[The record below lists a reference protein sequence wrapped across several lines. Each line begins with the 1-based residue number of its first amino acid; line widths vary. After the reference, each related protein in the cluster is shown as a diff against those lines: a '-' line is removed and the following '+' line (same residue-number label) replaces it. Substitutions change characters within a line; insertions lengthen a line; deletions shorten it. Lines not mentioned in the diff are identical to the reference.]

1 MSAPESRSRP
11 HPRPWR
17 LLAVVLALAAHP
29 TAALGEALVHYE
41 GIAREPSGTRVA
53 YLEEHYVRRK
63 DDRVT
68 DRLVVYTCA
77 DGRPFARKQLNY
89 ERSPLVPELKM
100 NDARAGMNIVLSG
113 ASGRRELTVSTR
125 DDPEPRHHTVPGD
138 PDVVADAG
146 FNELLLQRWDPLIR
160 GEDVSFRIVLLG
172 SGAVHRLKAE
182 HVEHVTVGGEERD
195 HFRVALGGLLGL
207 IAPSIDVWY
216 STRGHVLRRYE
227 GISNLRDERGHQLRV
242 VIDFPVAPPAAAT
255 EADWQHA
262 MERPLDTSCG
272 S

>member
-1 MSAPESRSRP
+1 MSAPESRFAPCLRL
-11 HPRPWR
+11 WR
-17 LLAVVLALAAHP
+17 VLAVALTFVAHP
-29 TAALGEALVHYE
+29 SAALGETLVHYQ

-68 DRLVVYTCA
+68 DRLVIYTCA

-89 ERSPLVPELKM
+89 EKSLLVPELKM
-100 NDARAGMNIVLSG
+100 NDARAGMNIALNTTT
-113 ASGRRELTVSTR
+113 GRRELTVSTR
-125 DDPEPRHHTVPGD
+125 DDPAPRHHTVPVD

-160 GEDVSFRIVLLG
+160 GEDVTFRIVLLG

-182 HVEHVTVGGEERD
+182 HVEHLTGAGEERD

-216 STRGHVLRRYE
+216 STRGHMLRRYE
-227 GISNLRDERGHQLRV
+227 GISNLRDERGRQLRV
-242 VIDFPVAPPAAAT
+242 VIDFPAAPPAAAT
-255 EADWQHA
+255 EADWQRA
-262 MERPLDTSCG
+262 IERPLVTSCG